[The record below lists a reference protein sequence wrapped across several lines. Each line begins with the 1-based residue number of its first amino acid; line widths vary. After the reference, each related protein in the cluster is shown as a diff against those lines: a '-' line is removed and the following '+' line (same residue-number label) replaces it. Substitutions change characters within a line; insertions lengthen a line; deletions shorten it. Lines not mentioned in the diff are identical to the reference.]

1 MTNKEL
7 RALRDK
13 AKREMPYFEKSLE
26 RDSILFKW
34 KSNTEGFKLPF
45 RPELLLTIFGSIGY
59 DKVHKCWVVGEFNGI
74 FDEYGDYETYIC
86 HNLSTT
92 HKQCYNLKNHDEVI
106 VCGNTPLFRS
116 YNDEREFYSY
126 FKAETDKS
134 IFCQLVNSR
143 LSKAVVTD
151 TDNKKKELEKA
162 FENIHK
168 GLPVVFTTGLL
179 ESLETVD
186 LTDPADIE
194 KMQYLSSFYQNLEKR
209 EANDSGVDL
218 ESLDKR
224 AQVSTEEINQYGDVT
239 TLEYLV
245 MWEMR
250 QAFVE
255 EMKENGFDIEIVRN
269 PVFFDEPTKED
280 VDNGTFE
287 AAEAEEEVPQEET
300 PEENKEEDKDNAD
313 TN

>member
-7 RALRDK
+7 KALRDK
-13 AKREMPYFEKSLE
+13 AKREMPYFEKALE

-45 RPELLLTIFGSIGY
+45 RPELLLTTFGSIGWNKN
-59 DKVHKCWVVGEFNGI
+59 DKCWVVGEFNGI

-86 HNLSTT
+86 HNLSTAD
-92 HKQCYNLKNHDEVI
+92 KKCFVLKNHKDVI
-106 VCGNTPLFRS
+106 VCGNTPLYRS
-116 YNDEREFYSY
+116 YNDEREFYAY
-126 FKAETDKS
+126 FKGETDKS

-143 LSKAVVTD
+143 LSKAIVTE

-162 FENIHK
+162 FENIQK

-179 ESLETVD
+179 ESLDTVD

-194 KMQYLSSFYQNLEKR
+194 KMQYLSSFYQSMEKR
-209 EANDSGVDL
+209 EANDAGVDL
-218 ESLDKR
+218 EQLDKR

-250 QAFVE
+250 QNFVD
-255 EMKENGFDIEIVRN
+255 EMKENGIDIEIVKN

-280 VDNGTFE
+280 IDEGTFE
-287 AAEAEEEVPQEET
+287 AAEAEEETPETPNEQEEN
-300 PEENKEEDKDNAD
+300 ENAD